1 MQERPTHQKM
11 VNKKNSKQELE
22 AVAERFA
29 AREAARESA
38 GNAGRPL
45 LFEGDIDM
53 RITRDG
59 RWHYKGSPIE
69 RPALVKLFASVLKC
83 DDSGGY
89 WLVTPVERARIQVED
104 APFLAVELR
113 IEGKGE
119 AQRLTFRSN
128 LDEEATAGPTRPLR
142 VSEDPDSGE
151 PRPYLLFRDGLE
163 ALITRPVFYELA
175 ALAVPDAR
183 NPDRLGVWSDGVF
196 FDLGKAQ

>member
-1 MQERPTHQKM
+1 M

-69 RPALVKLFASVLKC
+69 RPALVKLFASVLKR

-113 IEGKGE
+113 IEGEGE
-119 AQRLTFRSN
+119 AQRLTFRSS